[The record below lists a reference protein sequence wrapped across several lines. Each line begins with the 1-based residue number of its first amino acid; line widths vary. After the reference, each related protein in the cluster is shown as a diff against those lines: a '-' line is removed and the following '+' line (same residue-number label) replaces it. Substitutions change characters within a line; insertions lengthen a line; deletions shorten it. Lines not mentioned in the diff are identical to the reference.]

1 MSEPHDYNPNSV
13 DSQLATIIS
22 RLNGQDVYL
31 RNIHAQ
37 TKLTN
42 GRVTKLEMSKIYFL
56 GMCAGV
62 SGIVAG
68 LWKLFFH

>member
-1 MSEPHDYNPNSV
+1 VSEPHDFNPNSV

-42 GRVTKLEMSKIYFL
+42 GRVTKLERYVAMIL
-56 GMCAGV
+56 GGWFV
-62 SGIVAG
+62 IIT
-68 LWKLFFH
+68 LWAVYSHFVK